1 MPEVIALH
9 SFKHNGESRA
19 RNAEW
24 DASEKDALALQRAG
38 LVKIKGGAQRVAVK
52 KPAAKKVA
60 ARNKPAA
67 TKPATKAEPKP
78 GSITA

>member
-9 SFKHNGESRA
+9 SFKHNGESRT

-24 DASEKDALALQRAG
+24 STSEKDALALQRAG
-38 LVKIKGGAQRVAVK
+38 LVKIKGGAQRVAAK
-52 KPAAKKVA
+52 KPAAKKAA
-60 ARNKPAA
+60 ARKKPAA

-78 GSITA
+78 GGITA

>member
-1 MPEVIALH
+1 MPQVIALH

-24 DASEKDALALQRAG
+24 NTSEKDALALQRAG

-52 KPAAKKVA
+52 KPAAKKAA
-60 ARNKPAA
+60 ARKKPATTKPAA
-67 TKPATKAEPKP
+67 KAEPKL
-78 GSITA
+78 GSIIA